1 MNNIFL
7 GIEFI
12 ILIAGFLI
20 ITISADRIASVFQ
33 KIKLPLITGLLIA
46 GVITGPYVLDLIPIE
61 SKTRLNFISELS
73 LAFIAFAAGS
83 ELYLRELRSRINSI
97 KWNTFWQLVAT
108 FGLGSIAVFFVSD
121 MIPFM
126 SDMDFATK
134 LSSSLLIGAIFGA
147 RSPASAIAIIKEL
160 RAKGPF
166 TQTILGVTVLKDFIV
181 IVVFTI
187 CLSFAQSIISGID
200 INLIGVLII
209 LAELFLSLALGLL
222 IGKILALIYSFRIHT
237 LSKSI
242 LVILSGYGVYAFSH
256 YVRGFGAQNL
266 AYEIILEPLLICIVG
281 SFYLT
286 NYTRFRAEFLKFIH
300 DTGNYIYV
308 VFFTLI
314 GATMSVDILILVWP
328 AALILFG
335 IRLVTMALGS
345 YAGSLA
351 AKDPPL
357 FKYVGWMPYLT
368 QAGVA
373 LGLSTAVAN
382 EFPDWG
388 NEFATLIIAV
398 IVLNQFVG
406 PPLFK
411 WALHKVGEDR
421 SRASTPQHDGNRE
434 AIIIGY
440 ENQSITLARQL
451 QQKDWQ
457 VQLAT
462 LKKAGS
468 FQEPE
473 DLMIKYINEISFEQL
488 KGLSADKTEAIICML
503 SDNENYEICEISYQ
517 HFGTKDLIVR
527 LNEHKNYEKFRAL
540 GARIVDP
547 SMAMVNLLEH
557 FVRSPQAT
565 SLILGLESGQDS
577 RDIELFNPNLYSIA
591 LRDLRLP
598 SDVIILSIKRGGQM
612 IISHGYTR
620 LRKGDI
626 ITMVGSDK
634 SLDDIAFK
642 FER

>member
-1 MNNIFL
+1 LNNIFL

>member
-7 GIEFI
+7 DIEFI

-187 CLSFAQSIISGID
+187 CLSFAQSIISGIG

-209 LAELFLSLALGLL
+209 LTELSLSLALGIL

-242 LVILSGYGVYAFSH
+242 LVVLSGYGVYAFSH
-256 YVRGFGAQNL
+256 YIRGFGAQNL

-388 NEFATLIIAV
+388 NEFATLIIAI

-421 SRASTPQHDGNRE
+421 SRASTPQHDGTRE

-473 DLMIKYINEISFEQL
+473 DLMIKYVNEISFEQL

-503 SDNENYEICEISYQ
+503 SDNENYEICEIAYQ
-517 HFGTKDLIVR
+517 HLGTKDLIVR

-577 RDIELFNPNLYSIA
+577 RDIELFNPNFYGIA